1 MKKRP
6 VTTLFMLSSVDGKI
20 STGNSD
26 LLDVDSDYPAM
37 DGVKEGLHQY
47 YEIEQTTD
55 LWSLNSGLVQAKLGV
70 NQKEYPDKTPVS
82 FVVIDN
88 KNLTDHGVSYF
99 CRRAK
104 TFVLVTTNT
113 QHPAFSV
120 QEDNLHIICQKKLDL
135 RAVLEELF
143 LQEKLFDCID
153 IVVAPV
159 LIGGKDTATLIDG
172 ASITKREELGLLGV
186 LKLVRCEVLED
197 SYLRLRYEVAG

>member
-120 QEDNLHIICQKKLDL
+120 QEDNLHIICQKKI
-135 RAVLEELF
+135 RFKSSAGR
-143 LQEKLFDCID
+143 
-153 IVVAPV
+153 IVRVIP
-159 LIGGKDTATLIDG
+159 L
-172 ASITKREELGLLGV
+172 
-186 LKLVRCEVLED
+186 
-197 SYLRLRYEVAG
+197 